1 MWFRD
6 FPAMVDDTAGYTHW
20 LIPMRGFG
28 LKELLQFTKSSPARN
43 GIELSSAIKHG

>member
-20 LIPMRGFG
+20 LIPMRSFG
-28 LKELLQFTKSSPARN
+28 LKELLQFIKSSPARN